1 MSMAEKP
8 NEYVSSS
15 SSASSPSC
23 ESSFTALSSGV
34 PTFFLHPDKAKMHTS
49 IKANTPNILFFIII
63 VFLLMHCFTRTG
75 TFYNI
80 FTVLATLF
88 ISPCFLQ
95 VPLVQLKYYYAK
107 ESTTMDEYMTV
118 ELTLDNDEVVECAI
132 LTLFEAGGK
141 EYIALLPLNEDG
153 ETEDGDVYLYRY
165 TEDADGEPELEN
177 IEDDDEYE
185 IAADAFDEW
194 MDTQEFEESGDD
206 E

>member
-1 MSMAEKP
+1 
-8 NEYVSSS
+8 
-15 SSASSPSC
+15 
-23 ESSFTALSSGV
+23 
-34 PTFFLHPDKAKMHTS
+34 MHR
-49 IKANTPNILFFIII
+49 
-63 VFLLMHCFTRTG
+63 FTRTG

>member
-1 MSMAEKP
+1 
-8 NEYVSSS
+8 
-15 SSASSPSC
+15 
-23 ESSFTALSSGV
+23 
-34 PTFFLHPDKAKMHTS
+34 
-49 IKANTPNILFFIII
+49 
-63 VFLLMHCFTRTG
+63 
-75 TFYNI
+75 
-80 FTVLATLF
+80 
-88 ISPCFLQ
+88 
-95 VPLVQLKYYYAK
+95 
-107 ESTTMDEYMTV
+107 MDEYMTV

-141 EYIALLPLNEDG
+141 EYIALLPLNGDG

>member
-1 MSMAEKP
+1 
-8 NEYVSSS
+8 
-15 SSASSPSC
+15 
-23 ESSFTALSSGV
+23 
-34 PTFFLHPDKAKMHTS
+34 
-49 IKANTPNILFFIII
+49 
-63 VFLLMHCFTRTG
+63 
-75 TFYNI
+75 
-80 FTVLATLF
+80 
-88 ISPCFLQ
+88 
-95 VPLVQLKYYYAK
+95 
-107 ESTTMDEYMTV
+107 MDEYMTV

-141 EYIALLPLNEDG
+141 EYIALLPMNEDG

-165 TEDADGEPELEN
+165 TEDANGEPELEN

>member
-1 MSMAEKP
+1 
-8 NEYVSSS
+8 
-15 SSASSPSC
+15 
-23 ESSFTALSSGV
+23 
-34 PTFFLHPDKAKMHTS
+34 
-49 IKANTPNILFFIII
+49 
-63 VFLLMHCFTRTG
+63 
-75 TFYNI
+75 
-80 FTVLATLF
+80 
-88 ISPCFLQ
+88 
-95 VPLVQLKYYYAK
+95 
-107 ESTTMDEYMTV
+107 MDEYMTV

-177 IEDDDEYE
+177 NEDDDEYE

>member
-1 MSMAEKP
+1 
-8 NEYVSSS
+8 
-15 SSASSPSC
+15 
-23 ESSFTALSSGV
+23 
-34 PTFFLHPDKAKMHTS
+34 MHR
-49 IKANTPNILFFIII
+49 
-63 VFLLMHCFTRTG
+63 FTRTG

-165 TEDADGEPELEN
+165 TEDANGEPELEN

>member
-1 MSMAEKP
+1 
-8 NEYVSSS
+8 
-15 SSASSPSC
+15 
-23 ESSFTALSSGV
+23 
-34 PTFFLHPDKAKMHTS
+34 
-49 IKANTPNILFFIII
+49 
-63 VFLLMHCFTRTG
+63 
-75 TFYNI
+75 
-80 FTVLATLF
+80 
-88 ISPCFLQ
+88 
-95 VPLVQLKYYYAK
+95 
-107 ESTTMDEYMTV
+107 MDEYMTV

-165 TEDADGEPELEN
+165 TEDANGEPELEN

-185 IAADAFDEW
+185 IAADALDEW